1 MSYSCAM
8 AGVVVVTDSTSS
20 LPLDAAQRA
29 GVTVIPLQVVIDDV
43 SRPEAPGG
51 VTAQTVSA
59 ALRRGARVS
68 TSRPAPEVF
77 AGVYAALAA
86 AGAEHVVSVHLS
98 RRMSGTWEAATT
110 AASTAPLPVTVLDAD
125 TLAMAAGFAAL
136 QGAEAAR
143 AGATANEVADVVR
156 RRAAG
161 ATTYFYVHTLEHLRR
176 GGRIGTAAALMGSAL
191 AMKPLLTIT
200 DGQVGPYERVRTTA
214 RALARLEELGLAAAG
229 EAAGAGHQVDVA
241 VHHLGDPDAA
251 AGLMARLQGRW
262 PELTE
267 VVVCEMSAVIGVH
280 TGPGTLGIVVSP
292 RV

>member
-1 MSYSCAM
+1 M
-8 AGVVVVTDSTSS
+8 VTDSTSS
-20 LPLDAAQRA
+20 LPVDVAQHA

-51 VTAQTVSA
+51 VSAETVAA

-77 AGVYAALAA
+77 AGVYARLAA
-86 AGAEHVVSVHLS
+86 DGAERVVSVHLS
-98 RRMSGTWEAATT
+98 RKMSGTYEAATVA
-110 AASTAPLPVTVLDAD
+110 AASSPVPVTVVDAD
-125 TLAMAAGFAAL
+125 TLAMAAGFAVL
-136 QGAEAAR
+136 QGAETAR
-143 AGATANEVADVVR
+143 QGGTSVEVAEVVR

-176 GGRIGTAAALMGSAL
+176 GGRIGAAAALVGSAL
-191 AMKPLLTIT
+191 AVKPLLTIV

-214 RALARLEELGLAAAG
+214 RALARLEELGLAAMAA
-229 EAAGAGHQVDVA
+229 AAGSGHHVDVA

-251 AGLMARLQGRW
+251 AALVARLQSRL
-262 PELTE
+262 PDLSE